1 MSWLWLKI
9 QLNYHSTWVSALL
22 FLPIDAVSLQKQMVP
37 CIQLQ
42 QRRCIVKLT
51 WTDSL
56 SSCVSLQSKAQR
68 NKNESNRTSAQSV
81 CMNANVWRNI
91 LQVLLLQ
98 LHHFSLHYFLAL
110 LFYKVQL
117 LCRLLFRVSQNSFK
131 QLCSISVAF
140 GCRLTERFL
149 IPSFFILST
158 QLLPDRWVV

>member
-42 QRRCIVKLT
+42 QRRWIVKLT

-68 NKNESNRTSAQSV
+68 NKNESNRTLLKV
-81 CMNANVWRNI
+81 CAWMLTCDAIFYEYFFCSFIIFPYIIFSLCYFTKCSFCADCCSEFPRIPLNSFAASR
-91 LQVLLLQ
+91 LLLVV
-98 LHHFSLHYFLAL
+98 A
-110 LFYKVQL
+110 
-117 LCRLLFRVSQNSFK
+117 SQKGF
-131 QLCSISVAF
+131 F
-140 GCRLTERFL
+140 